1 MAWRHYWWNMVQRAH
16 GDTLRTLHLEQ
27 PRRWMIAIALYLI
40 TILLLLAAG
49 AITQAMDQASTGI
62 ALVAA
67 FVIVYP
73 VFFCYNLLRAPDRVD
88 QEKSDTIASLEDTV
102 RNFTEDNSQRD
113 AFAQLLAIVISAG
126 NKLRSQPHSEELV
139 PKLNNR
145 IENAR
150 TLIREGVGAAE
161 AEVFM
166 SNSGLVS
173 YGDSSLQSQIRITI
187 ERRMQRLNEL
197 VQRLDRAR
205 IRNDFDPEK
214 WRGQFAR

>member
-67 FVIVYP
+67 LVIVHP

-88 QEKSDTIASLEDTV
+88 QEKKVIPLLHLKIPFVTLQKTILSEMLS
-102 RNFTEDNSQRD
+102 RN
-113 AFAQLLAIVISAG
+113 
-126 NKLRSQPHSEELV
+126 
-139 PKLNNR
+139 
-145 IENAR
+145 
-150 TLIREGVGAAE
+150 
-161 AEVFM
+161 
-166 SNSGLVS
+166 
-173 YGDSSLQSQIRITI
+173 Y
-187 ERRMQRLNEL
+187 
-197 VQRLDRAR
+197 
-205 IRNDFDPEK
+205 
-214 WRGQFAR
+214 